1 MRDAPEPPAGRTAP
15 LAPDGVPDADD
26 TDVPDADVPDAD
38 VPATGDTDVPATG
51 DAEALTPGDADV
63 RTPAPGVPDAATPR
77 GGSHRSGTAGAR
89 CTTGPWP
96 AADGSDA
103 DGSAAAGCS
112 SPVTGRPGNGCCA
125 VPPPSSALER
135 PSRTAC
141 EAVPMKAGFCQVGSR
156 PPNPRSAT
164 PAGLGASARWIGGSA
179 DQAAGATAR
188 PPPAATSPPED
199 PAPEDDTSPPE
210 ETVPEDDTSP
220 PEETAPED
228 DPSPPGDPAP
238 SPPPEDTD
246 PEDTSE
252 PPEDTAPGDTSPPS
266 SARPRNRSRNP
277 TAQPS
282 APARVTRDAISPV

>member
-1 MRDAPEPPAGRTAP
+1 MSDAPEPPDGRTAP
-15 LAPDGVPDADD
+15 PPPDGVPDADD
-26 TDVPDADVPDAD
+26 DGDTDLLTTGGTDA
-38 VPATGDTDVPATG
+38 PATGGAEVPTTG
-51 DAEALTPGDADV
+51 GADV
-63 RTPAPGVPDAATPR
+63 RTPGDGVPDAAAPR

-103 DGSAAAGCS
+103 DGRAAAGCS

-125 VPPPSSALER
+125 VPPPSRALER

-141 EAVPMKAGFCQVGSR
+141 DAMPMKAGFCQVGSR

-179 DQAAGATAR
+179 DQAAGTTAR
-188 PPPAATSPPED
+188 PPAAATSPPED
-199 PAPEDDTSPPE
+199 TAPGDDTSPPA
-210 ETVPEDDTSP
+210 DT
-220 PEETAPED
+220 
-228 DPSPPGDPAP
+228 GP
-238 SPPPEDTD
+238 SPPPEGTD
-246 PEDTSE
+246 PEDASA